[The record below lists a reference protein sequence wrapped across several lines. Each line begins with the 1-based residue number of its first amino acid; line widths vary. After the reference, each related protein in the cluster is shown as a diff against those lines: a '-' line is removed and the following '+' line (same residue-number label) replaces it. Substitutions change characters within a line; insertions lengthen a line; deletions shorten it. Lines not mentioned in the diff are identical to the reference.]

1 MLRQNKLECSTL
13 QALWTHSNL
22 GEGRSFPHAK
32 CILRSSSQKIAKN
45 KRSYSSKSYSSSVSV
60 TKKKE
65 KSFKSYLQS
74 GL

>member
-1 MLRQNKLECSTL
+1 MLLQNKLECSTL

-22 GEGRSFPHAK
+22 GDGRSLPHSK
-32 CILRSSSQKIAKN
+32 CILRSSLQKIAKN
-45 KRSYSSKSYSSSVSV
+45 KRSILFFLGVSD
-60 TKKKE
+60 KE